1 MLQKLFS
8 IIIFF
13 AIFIVASIIISII
26 PISYFG
32 NIISKQL
39 ETMSVK
45 VVNSDVWNFRLF
57 GVSAYTSYASF
68 ETKLDK
74 YGATAKF
81 YVEDISHKLISGDNY
96 CSKIIANI
104 YIDNPTLIQDAMLDI
119 LSVVKDKKYF
129 FKINNLTINIYT
141 KNNVFNNDGAD
152 KKNNG
157 RGVNNTHNKD
167 DDKTKTTSNDY
178 SDYQSIFELSF
189 ANVILQNKLNEVVYR
204 FNTYINKNENV
215 EVAVRSINGKNNNKT
230 FDVKI
235 DGDDFRCSIHNNYK
249 NGKLTCK
256 IKNLLDVLED
266 LEIDISNSFYKN
278 LLDKTLS
285 VNLDILYQNN
295 IFILNGSFGLNDDFG
310 TFFYNGDKKSIMLN
324 FDKIDF
330 DKKHLEDVNLD
341 LNVVQTD
348 ITKDLSKPFIHN
360 SINDIN
366 TLSQLARMVFYFSQ
380 LSHFDINVNIGDA
393 VVNGTQAKQMTL
405 LAEKKVNRDKI
416 DVYKF
421 SGSIDGDVFNIEKR
435 QDDSHIFTATGVN
448 FLSFCNF
455 FDINLLKYEGFL
467 KSYLVYGLIDFYT
480 NGVKINNMSVLIND
494 NKVLSYSL
502 DYNYDSLFNKTKTT
516 RIVNI
521 SNVNSLSDYVNLNL
535 LYKQYYGKFLEYQ
548 SNQQQDATLLK
559 SMFLKSLNDDIVK
572 NAIAIENTGIFD
584 NNIRNLI
591 FTTSE
596 KNNRTEFELVA
607 NSDIFTGAVKF
618 NAGNINDYYNVN
630 TDIKASYLNFLNLKD
645 FKNEFELAIKETTR
659 KAFFD
664 DKDYNVP
671 SFFGVNGK
679 IDVDID
685 NVIFTN
691 DKTCKKLSGKI
702 NIGNGIFSSEDLT
715 CKMPNGSSI
724 SAISKL
730 SLQRTPEASFG
741 ITFNGVKT
749 GLLVKTPING
759 DVYAQCVFQTRGF
772 NPVNWLKFLDGKCS
786 FVVQSLALQNF
797 DLVSLSKSLVEN
809 GVKKDVDY
817 NDIVNGGTLYF
828 QQSNG
833 SIVINDSIAKGDIK
847 FSRELVSGSA
857 EYEYDIFNKNVK
869 SLSGSFAVMG
879 KRTTE
884 EEPFAFYVPF
894 ACSGKSVMP
903 KCIIDWKQLEDM
915 IKAV

>member
-8 IIIFF
+8 IIICF

-45 VVNSDVWNFRLF
+45 IVNSDVWNFRLF
-57 GVSAYTSYASF
+57 GLSVYTSHASF
-68 ETKLDK
+68 ETTLDK

-81 YVEDISHKLISGDNY
+81 YVEELSHNLINGNNY
-96 CSKIIANI
+96 CNKIIANI
-104 YIDNPTLIQDAMLDI
+104 YIDNPNLIKDTILDI
-119 LSVVKDKKYF
+119 LSSIQDKTYIF
-129 FKINNLTINIYT
+129 NINNLMINIYT
-141 KNNVFNNDGAD
+141 KHDALMADGNVKLLSDLSIHKDGGEHRVMVVD
-152 KKNNG
+152 G
-157 RGVNNTHNKD
+157 SNKD
-167 DDKTKTTSNDY
+167 YRAT
-178 SDYQSIFELSF
+178 FELLF
-189 ANVILQNKLNEVVYR
+189 TNVVLQNKLDELFYQMNISISKDKNVKVV
-204 FNTYINKNENV
+204 F
-215 EVAVRSINGKNNNKT
+215 KT
-230 FDVKI
+230 VNDKQSKKAFDIRV
-235 DGDDFRCSIHNNYK
+235 DGDDLRCAVYSNYK
-249 NGKLTCK
+249 NGKMACK
-256 IKNLLDVLED
+256 MKNFLNILKD
-266 LEIDISNSFYKN
+266 LGMDISNSFYENIFDKN
-278 LLDKTLS
+278 IS
-285 VNLDILYQNN
+285 VNLDLLYQNKT
-295 IFILNGSFGLNDDFG
+295 FVLQGSFGLNDDFG
-310 TFFYNGDKKSIMLN
+310 TLFYNGDRNYLTLRSDRIVL
-324 FDKIDF
+324 
-330 DKKHLEDVNLD
+330 DKKHIDNVNFDIDLD
-341 LNVVQTD
+341 IMQTE
-348 ITKDLSKPFIHN
+348 ISQELSKPYIVTYNH
-360 SINDIN
+360 DIN
-366 TLSQLARMVFYFSQ
+366 TLSQLARMIFYFSQ
-380 LSHFDINVNIGDA
+380 LSHFYINVDIGEIILND
-393 VVNGTQAKQMTL
+393 TQAKQLTI
-405 LAEKKVNRDKI
+405 LAEKKVNRNKI

-421 SGSIDGDVFNIEKR
+421 TGSIDGDVFNIEK
-435 QDDSHIFTATGVN
+435 QKDDNYIFTATGVN

-455 FDINLLKYEGFL
+455 FDINLLKYEGFV
-467 KSYLVYGLIDFYT
+467 KNYTVYGLIHLYT
-480 NGVKINNMSVLIND
+480 NGVKINNMNVLINE

-502 DYNYDSLFNKTKTT
+502 DYNYDSLFNQTKTT

-521 SNVNSLSDYVNLNL
+521 SNINSLSDYVNLNL

-559 SMFLKSLNDDIVK
+559 GMFLKSSNDDVVK
-572 NAIAIENTGIFD
+572 NTFAIESSKIFD

-607 NSDIFTGAVKF
+607 NSDIFTGAIKF
-618 NAGNINDYYNVN
+618 NTDNINDYYNIN
-630 TDIKASYLNFLNLKD
+630 TDVKASYLNFLNLKD
-645 FKNEFELAIKETTR
+645 LKNDFELAIKETTK

-664 DKDYNVP
+664 DKDYNIP

-679 IDVDID
+679 INVDAD
-685 NVIFTN
+685 NVIFAN
-691 DKTCKKLSGKI
+691 DKVCKKISGKI

-724 SAISKL
+724 SAISKI
-730 SLQRTPEASFG
+730 SLQRIPEASFG

-749 GLLVKTPING
+749 GLLVKTPVNG
-759 DVYAQCVFQTRGF
+759 DIYAQCLFQTRGF
-772 NPVNWLKFLDGKCS
+772 NPVNWMKFLDGKCS

-797 DLVSLSKSLVEN
+797 DLVSLGKSLVAN
-809 GVKKDVDY
+809 GIKKDVDY

-828 QQSNG
+828 KQSNG

-894 ACSGKSVMP
+894 ACSGKAVTP
-903 KCIIDWKQLEDM
+903 NCIIDWKQLEEM